1 MSYSSSLTPSIS
13 QIQLNAIMIRVLTI
27 TALSLTDSIS
37 LSNGKR
43 KASATRFTGKPGL
56 NHGNTSL
63 LVVNGWMQLRW
74 LHWFLSIVS
83 CRRLIRIVFS
93 RVDLCNEHMYKYFG
107 HDCIYIY
114 SPLPCS
120 LDFY

>member
-43 KASATRFTGKPGL
+43 KASATCFTGKPGL

-63 LVVNGWMQLRW
+63 LAVNGWMKL
-74 LHWFLSIVS
+74 
-83 CRRLIRIVFS
+83 
-93 RVDLCNEHMYKYFG
+93 
-107 HDCIYIY
+107 
-114 SPLPCS
+114 
-120 LDFY
+120 